1 MADDKEKPSEFGKK
15 LGEAVSFGVDEFIDA
30 ASEMKKAANE

>member
-15 LGEAVSFGVDEFIDA
+15 LGEAVSFGIDEFIDA
-30 ASEMKKAANE
+30 ASEMRKLLTN